1 MAKNL
6 ANQIIDNT
14 INSTANINLTL
25 DDSGQSVYYN
35 FDNTVNNLDIINDI
49 KKTYVSFHD
58 KKNISNYYSTANEL
72 VEKYKNTARN
82 TFEYNIYSLQR
93 LIINQNK
100 PLSEKEK
107 DKIKI
112 TFNLGFAKPTYSLK
126 STSLYKNTNGYI
138 MYMNNIDEMSSVESI
153 INKLNYYKN
162 FKKTEFTFS
171 ELPTWTDFYNS
182 GLKKD
187 FKDLTV
193 EDVEKIISKLKL
205 KKADNLDS
213 VKTIKDISE
222 LNNII
227 SNLENQIENKL
238 GYTLS
243 FIPKENGSYD
253 IAESTVRYNVNTG
266 EPMIASVKP
275 MFKDIFIS
283 NGQNPIN
290 IGNTNVLGKT
300 TGGTD
305 TVSGYDA
312 NTTFSEL
319 ANIIKNRYLFNEEK
333 KNKALELTSA
343 NIKRG
348 YLENIETSKSR
359 INIAFSNQNWNS
371 YDAYRANI
379 SSAFQIQD
387 FSLNATPNAFKHEN
401 TKIALNYKEFK
412 SILFRDDL
420 DSDDYNWFKKY
431 ASSLFQNG
439 NFEENMMNSAFIFDI
454 DRDGNL
460 QTFSIMNKDSKHYYN
475 YGVQKFQIGKGPE
488 PTGFYQTFVLDEKDE
503 YELEDLFK
511 KRQINEVTVRTSAA
525 VSKVN
530 NQSYMSPYG
539 YYSMKEIENFG
550 GKFKDK
556 PYNLNTSL
564 DYYNALSSEL
574 KLTKIRDSMEI
585 QYNPLYGV
593 TTLLRENINDL
604 NLEVENGKFIG
615 GDFATFLNGI
625 KNMWNLD
632 TNDLTKTKNQL
643 SLLKN
648 RVTHLSDLIVKDTL
662 KNFIDKEEL
671 AMFSGVNFNP
681 ETTDPRKYLKDI
693 ISNKNLSKTQVD
705 LIKEQL
711 STTNQNLTLFYIA
724 NGDNFILGNRVG
736 KQSSNAAGKIN
747 MFSTLGNPLSFLD
760 VDSQRK
766 EQSID
771 VFGGFS
777 KIGEKPINKVFG
789 ETISS
794 APLLNYHKNEII
806 YSSNE
811 HAYKRAGKLIAN
823 DISNINGTAIADK
836 INNRGLDNFSSQTS
850 SIVKIAHANTLLS
863 YQDSDML
870 FDTAKVK
877 FNMSP
882 DKRRTITYN
891 ADKINYNK
899 IKKLNGDFYSNK
911 EEFISDFR
919 LLNNKQNMF
928 DESTI
933 EGNIIKQLFGEDY
946 EKIKGFQD
954 NSFMKNLNKIKENF
968 KERGKTIGKDD
979 YEQTALFM
987 SDLKKEYTS
996 YIQDNFINLTR
1007 GKGNI
1012 GDSNIIGKQGL
1023 ITKGNFVFIDN
1034 LEMDKFGNL
1043 TMDVKQIITGGAGTK
1058 MHIDSVKGTQNAFN
1072 SSLGI
1077 FSGKYL
1083 DNEIKVIIDGVA
1095 NPKGGKEKRGF
1106 FGFYYSAIMN
1116 TMVNNAINTPLVDEP
1131 QNLTPAK
1138 LRDFRFKRLQDE
1150 VLNKKSIFIGTK
1162 NNEDIFISPTEFFG
1176 ISYEFNRNTI
1186 SVRNKFVEE
1195 AEDLFFKQLENRG
1208 QERDFF
1214 NIGFEKFVVDRF
1226 YQNTKELGI
1235 ETDVR
1240 NLKMFNE
1247 NMLDTLYNSHT
1258 EYIKKNISKENYGSS
1273 VVILPNINAKIKGS
1287 VINGDNVEMRTLS
1300 DIADNEYTFLLMHNL
1315 NGMSDSIVQKSEES
1329 LKIGNIFLSI
1339 VSQQNLR
1346 ILENSLINK
1355 TIKENSLFSQ
1365 YEYIMSDIKEKRV
1378 LNEGGISLDIL
1389 RDYRTF
1395 TLDINEINKNYLL
1408 VDEGTNISE
1417 FEKGEYLFSNVLK
1430 FNNFGNEKPLIV
1442 YSSEYDIDYLGRV
1455 KDIGS
1460 SLSDES
1466 EKTFGKISNNLLD
1479 YQFNKLPREATEYF
1493 NKHFSEINLGLTDE
1507 ELTLINRNLITNIEN
1522 GNSNIFSPTYK
1533 RLNYL
1538 LSEKLDEEAKNV
1550 FFKINKAK
1558 ETEKIN
1564 LKQQYSFLMSLKN
1577 KIDNIDLNDF
1587 SNSLEGKNSGFLLHT
1602 RATILNTLRTNE
1614 KPSDLK
1620 SYKYDINQINQNEI
1634 KEIYGRNSNIVLKHL
1649 TDNNF
1654 DLKNEVHKI
1663 ASDYQEKQI
1672 IAFDLRNIS
1681 LTEEGSIVF
1690 NDGLINA
1697 SRYARTKKEIEH
1709 INNRKKIFS
1718 EVFDENNKLKIKIDR
1733 NNLKASFK
1741 ELFKGNEREAIKS
1754 FLEVKTYN
1762 EANRTSAVKNNLDF
1776 GFEKFFYENFV
1787 VDSLSHSQS
1796 INLSNDKIVINK
1808 QIQEMFDWKL
1818 YGDYDFFPNAFQFY
1832 SSYEREFELSTK
1844 HRGEAGVTSFLEK
1857 LTEVKKRVD
1866 KYIYEQLPDDI
1877 INYLYNSN
1885 NDTNSDVN
1893 NFLNEFMSEKSFRK
1907 VLNQLD
1913 GRIKSEITKLPEL
1926 VDKRNQKFIDSITT
1940 SLKDGTDARF
1950 KNSLN
1955 ISPSEGSSISE
1966 AFVKYFYNMDEG
1978 ETNLFFDKNN
1988 VFREQDIIISEFKKI
2003 RNMNK
2008 RIYGNIIDQ
2017 DQFEKIVTDAIEM
2030 KKNGSSNEEIFNFIN
2045 QSKKQVSKEL
2055 DDVIGISLIDEKY
2068 FKQLVK
2074 GTQFEGEKT
2083 AYGILA
2089 RNPTIYQTSI
2099 LYSRISSI
2107 GDKDIEDVPYLQT
2120 LFGNGELERTSD
2132 RITSFNI
2139 GRMTMQAMNGDY
2151 DGDKIYAAI
2160 LSKFDIFGSKKILK
2174 LNEIEKEI
2182 RRDNILLNAI
2192 RKNIDIFEEIK
2203 KYEKKNKNGNKLLQE
2218 VFDDIIYGSKFL
2230 TSSVDEQR
2238 IHLKNTLF
2246 PIIKVYDNA
2255 LSMWEDKLI
2264 DELDDARKIVH
2275 MNTYYKFYSDSL
2287 GKEVNVKN
2295 SFWYKLYKH
2304 SDTIAKNKLGNMST
2318 EETLKTLYS
2327 IKSSDVFSKL
2337 SKVEQELVDNLIVNP
2352 EKFNEVFKEILEKDN
2367 KNLKIM
2373 FSDFGTPTYLRAY
2386 LDNIKTGRANVELTE
2401 QSKLVRELVFGDG
2414 LENQI
2419 DFITKKS
2426 NINNSPQDWWL
2437 KDFRSFYDKNGKLK
2451 QDEVDKLR
2459 TLIKVLTGDDLF
2471 GELQEKAIS
2480 SKHGQDSA
2488 EALIEYHKDLIKSIG
2503 KTTVNIKELNSLKK
2517 TAASIY
2523 VARTEDDLKKINFIN
2538 DYFRVFTTKNGK
2550 YSSDEFL
2557 IGNAKSSVKSLLKL
2571 MGIFSN
2577 EIFNDIDNVSTI
2589 DEFSLDRVSKWF
2601 NVKINN
2607 GVIEQ
2612 RSYKK
2617 MQRYISHLNGIV
2629 IADIFKKFSSDRDG
2643 SKPFSEIFNKFKREK
2658 NVLEFLSETTSVLS
2672 EKAISAFNF
2681 VFGKKHIIKDIEVPE
2696 REIEETINDIQ
2707 NSDEVEDTEDTI
2719 ENIVNQE
2726 IKTDEKKIKESL
2738 KVISNKDT
2746 NNVLD
2751 NNQKNIKDIINK
2763 NINSKDFHNID
2774 DISNNHIEHQKNHN
2788 FHTSSS
2794 IPEIENDSKHLKKA
2808 INKKEQ
2814 LSKKEN
2820 NISDII
2826 DSELK
2831 NNVINVSEKEVNEQI
2846 EINTK
2851 KTKKRKNKAKNQLKL
2866 FNEYS
2871 EENEVKKA
2879 INKEIENNQNTSL
2892 VTEVT
2897 DNFENKTINETSNN
2911 NINIE
2916 SFTEKEINT
2925 IENKVKNKIHNT
2937 LTEIKKNS
2945 IDNSETQNGSVS
2957 KPEIEI
2963 NSKQLQKI
2971 INEKD
2976 QVIKNKNNISNI
2988 VENELKDDI
2997 TNYLENENNNSF
3009 EDNVKI
3015 HKKLKNEDNKV
3026 LKQLELFDDFS
3037 EGNINSV
3044 KKNEIEE
3051 VSNNNIAIKN
3061 VVEQELQ
3068 KTKYDIDNSNIENN
3082 LISKSE
3088 SEINSRQLHKIT
3100 NEKNNNINNDVI
3112 NNKLNNSV
3120 INYSEKEIN
3129 NQTDFNLDTFNS
3141 PINKKDKINKQLELL
3156 DDYSKENEVKKV
3168 IDKEVEQKQNIAT
3181 TINEIKKDEIEE
3193 VLNNNIEDVSTT
3205 KQNFSVQ
3212 EAVQE
3217 INEKQIEKNIE
3228 KTSIDVTQGIDLNE
3242 EIEEVEES
3250 IVDNVKLSN
3259 INKSTQEIK
3268 EKIVETVNKT
3278 SDEVIETK
3286 KIDAVGEVA
3295 DKMKNTATK
3304 FQKKMKSFSEKHK
3317 TGVVAGGALITLGLF
3332 FNLINRNRTVVH
3344 LEMNDQINQQEQGLN
3359 SRNNIQRRMG
3369 QYQINT
3375 NIRDTF

>member
-14 INSTANINLTL
+14 INSTANINLTVG
-25 DDSGQSVYYN
+25 DKGQAVYYS

-58 KKNISNYYSTANEL
+58 KKNISNYYNTANEL
-72 VEKYKNTARN
+72 VEKYKNLARN
-82 TFEYNIYSLQR
+82 TSEYSIYSLQR
-93 LIINQNK
+93 LIANQNK
-100 PLSEKEK
+100 SLSEKEK

-112 TFNLGFAKPTYSLK
+112 TFNLGFAKPTHSLK

-138 MYMNNIDEMSSVESI
+138 MYMNNIDEVSSVESA

-162 FKKTEFTFS
+162 FKKFEFTGA

-182 GLKKD
+182 DLKKD

-193 EDVEKIISKLKL
+193 EDTEKIISKLKL
-205 KKADNLDS
+205 KKANNLDS
-213 VKTIKDISE
+213 IKTIKNISE
-222 LNNII
+222 LNNVI
-227 SNLENQIENKL
+227 SNLENQIENQL

-253 IAESTVRYNVNTG
+253 IAESTVKYNVNTG

-275 MFKDIFIS
+275 MFRNVFIS

-290 IGNTNVLGKT
+290 IGNTNILGKT

-343 NIKRG
+343 NIKKG
-348 YLENIETSKSR
+348 YLENIENSKSR
-359 INIAFSNQNWNS
+359 INIAFSNQNWNL
-371 YDAYRANI
+371 YDTYRANI

-401 TKIALNYKEFK
+401 TKIALNYKELK

-420 DSDDYNWFKKY
+420 NSEDYNWFKKN
-431 ASSLFQNG
+431 ASSIFSG
-439 NFEENMMNSAFIFDI
+439 DFEKNMMNSAFIFDI

-460 QTFSIMNKDSKHYYN
+460 QTFSIMNKNSKDGYN
-475 YGVQKFQIGKGPE
+475 LGVQKYKIGNETSPA
-488 PTGFYQTFVLDEKDE
+488 GFYQLFNKNEKDTFE
-503 YELEDLFK
+503 IKNLFE
-511 KRQINEVTVRTSAA
+511 KRQINEITIKTSAA

-530 NQSYMSPYG
+530 NQSYMSPFG
-539 YYSMKEIENFG
+539 YYSMKEIENIG

-556 PYNLNTSL
+556 PYNLNTSI

-604 NLEVENGKFIG
+604 NLKVENGKFIG

-632 TNDLTKTKNQL
+632 PNDLTKTKEQL
-643 SLLKN
+643 SILKN

-671 AMFSGVNFNP
+671 AMYSGVNFNP
-681 ETTDPRKYLKDI
+681 ETIDPRRYLKDI

-777 KIGEKPINKVFG
+777 KIGEKPINKIFG

-794 APLLNYHKNEII
+794 VPLLNYHKNEII

-823 DISNINGTAIADK
+823 DISNINGTLVSDE
-836 INNRGLDNFSSQTS
+836 INNRGLNNFSSQTS
-850 SIVKIAHANTLLS
+850 SIVKIAHADTLLS

-882 DKRRTITYN
+882 DKARKITYN
-891 ADKINYNK
+891 ADKIDYSK
-899 IKKLNGDFYSNK
+899 IKKLDGDFYLNK

-919 LLNNKQNMF
+919 LLSNKQNMF
-928 DESTI
+928 NETTV

-954 NSFMKNLNKIKENF
+954 NSFMKKLNKIKENF
-968 KERGKTIGKDD
+968 QERGKTIGKND

-987 SDLKKEYTS
+987 SDLKREYTS

-1023 ITKGNFVFIDN
+1023 VSKGNFAFVDD

-1043 TMDVKQIITGGAGTK
+1043 TMNVKQIVTGGAGTK
-1058 MHIDSVKGTQNAFN
+1058 MHLDSVKGTQSGFN
-1072 SSLGI
+1072 SALGI

-1083 DNEIKVIIDGVA
+1083 DNDINVIIDGVA
-1095 NPKGGKEKRGF
+1095 NPKGGKAKRGF
-1106 FGFYYSAIMN
+1106 FGFYYNAIMN
-1116 TMVNNAINTPLVDEP
+1116 TMVNNAIDTPLVDEP

-1162 NNEDIFISPTEFFG
+1162 NGEDVFISPSEFFG
-1176 ISYEFNRNTI
+1176 INYEFNRNSI
-1186 SVRNKFVEE
+1186 SVKNKFVEE

-1214 NIGFEKFVVDRF
+1214 NVGFEKFVVDRF

-1235 ETDVR
+1235 ETDER
-1240 NLKMFNE
+1240 SLKIFNE
-1247 NMLDTLYNSHT
+1247 NMLDTLYNTHT

-1287 VINGDNVEMRTLS
+1287 VINGNNAEMRTLS
-1300 DIADNEYTFLLMHNL
+1300 DIAENEYTFLLMHNL
-1315 NGMSDSIVQKSEES
+1315 NGMSDSIAQKSEES
-1329 LKIGNIFLSI
+1329 LKIGNTFLGI

-1346 ILENSLINK
+1346 LFETALINK
-1355 TIKENSLFSQ
+1355 SIKENNLFSQ
-1365 YEYIMSDIKEKRV
+1365 YKDITSDLSDKRV

-1395 TLDINEINKNYLL
+1395 TLDMNEINKNYLL
-1408 VDEGTNISE
+1408 VDDGTNISE

-1479 YQFNKLPREATEYF
+1479 YQLKKLQPEAIDYF
-1493 NKHFSEINLGLTDE
+1493 NKHFSEINFKLTDE
-1507 ELTLINRNLITNIEN
+1507 ELTSINRKLIKNIED

-1538 LSEKLDEEAKNV
+1538 LSDKIDEEAQNIL
-1550 FFKINKAK
+1550 FKIKSAK
-1558 ETEKIN
+1558 NNEKTN
-1564 LKQQYSFLMSLKN
+1564 LEQQYSFLKSLKN
-1577 KIDNIDLNDF
+1577 KIDNIDLNDYA
-1587 SNSLEGKNSGFLLHT
+1587 NTLEGKNSGFLLQT
-1602 RATILNTLRTNE
+1602 RATILDTLRYNQ
-1614 KPSDLK
+1614 KPSNLK
-1620 SYKYDINQINQNEI
+1620 ISKYDINQINQNEI
-1634 KEIYGRNSNIVLKHL
+1634 NEIYGRNSNIILKHL

-1654 DLKNEVHKI
+1654 NLKDEVYKT
-1663 ASDYQEKQI
+1663 ASEYQDKQI
-1672 IAFDLRNIS
+1672 IAFDLRNVS

-1697 SRYARTKKEIEH
+1697 SRYARTKKEIEN
-1709 INNRKKIFS
+1709 IKNRKKIFS
-1718 EVFDENNKLKIKIDR
+1718 ELFDENNKLKIKIDK
-1733 NNLKASFK
+1733 NNLKNSFK
-1741 ELFKGNEREAIKS
+1741 EFFKGNEREAIKS
-1754 FLEVKTYN
+1754 FLEVKSYN
-1762 EANRTSAVKNNLDF
+1762 EANRTNAIKNNFDF
-1776 GFEKFFYENFV
+1776 GFEKFFNENFI
-1787 VDSLSHSQS
+1787 VDSLSPSQS

-1818 YGDYDFFPNAFQFY
+1818 SGDYDFFPNAFQFY
-1832 SSYEREFELSTK
+1832 SSYEREFELSSK
-1844 HRGEAGVTSFLEK
+1844 HRGDVGVTSFLEK

-1877 INYLYNSN
+1877 INYVSNSN
-1885 NDTNSDVN
+1885 DFPNYSIDS
-1893 NFLNEFMSEKSFRK
+1893 FLNEFMNENSFRK
-1907 VLNQLD
+1907 ILNQLD
-1913 GRIKSEITKLPEL
+1913 GRMKSEITKLPEL
-1926 VDKRNQKFIDSITT
+1926 VDKRNQKFLTTITT
-1940 SLKDGTDARF
+1940 SLEDGLDARF

-1966 AFVKYFYNMDEG
+1966 AFVRYFYNMDEG

-1988 VFREQDIIISEFKKI
+1988 IFKNKDVIISEFKKI

-2017 DQFEKIVTDAIEM
+2017 DKFEKIVNDAIEM

-2045 QSKKQVSKEL
+2045 QSKKQVIKEL
-2055 DDVIGISLIDEKY
+2055 DDVVGISLIDEKY

-2074 GTQFEGEKT
+2074 GTQYEGKKT
-2083 AYGILA
+2083 AYGVLA

-2107 GDKDIEDVPYLQT
+2107 GDKDIENVPYLQT
-2120 LFGNGELERTSD
+2120 LFGNGGLERTSD
-2132 RITSFNI
+2132 RITSYNI

-2160 LSKFDIFGSKKILK
+2160 LSRFDLFGNNKSLQ
-2174 LNEIEKEI
+2174 LNEIAKEI
-2182 RRDNILLNAI
+2182 KRDNILLNAI

-2203 KYEKKNKNGNKLLQE
+2203 KYEMGNKNGNKMLQE
-2218 VFDDIIYGSKFL
+2218 IFDNIIYGSKFK
-2230 TSSVDEQR
+2230 TGSVDEQR
-2238 IHLKNTLF
+2238 IFLKNTLF
-2246 PIIKVYDNA
+2246 PLIKTYDNA

-2264 DELDDARKIVH
+2264 DELGDAKKIVH

-2295 SFWYKLYKH
+2295 GFWYNLYKH
-2304 SDTIAKNKLGNMST
+2304 SDSIAKNKLGNMST

-2327 IKSSDVFSKL
+2327 IKGSDVFSKL
-2337 SKVEQELVDNLIVNP
+2337 SKVEQELVDNLIANP

-2367 KNLKIM
+2367 KNLRIM

-2386 LDNIKTGRANVELTE
+2386 TDNIKTGITNVELTE
-2401 QSKLVRELVFGDG
+2401 QSKFVRRLVLDDS

-2426 NINNSPQDWWL
+2426 NIKDSSKDWWL
-2437 KDFRSFYDKNGKLK
+2437 KDFRSFYDKEGKLK
-2451 QDEVDKLR
+2451 QDEVDNFR
-2459 TLIKVLTGDDLF
+2459 TLIKVLTGDDLY

-2488 EALIEYHKDLIKSIG
+2488 EALIEYHKSLMDSVG
-2503 KTTVNIKELNSLKK
+2503 MTTINIKELNGLKS
-2517 TAASIY
+2517 TFANIY
-2523 VARTEDDLKKINFIN
+2523 SARTEEDLKKINFIN
-2538 DYFRVFTTKNGK
+2538 DYFRVFTFKGQL
-2550 YSSDEFL
+2550 YGSDDIL
-2557 IGNAKSSVKSLLKL
+2557 INNAKNSVKNLLKL
-2571 MGIFSN
+2571 MGTFSN
-2577 EIFNDIDNVSTI
+2577 EILDDVDNVSSI
-2589 DEFSLDRVSKWF
+2589 DDFNLDRVSKWF
-2601 NVKINN
+2601 GVKIEN
-2607 GVIEQ
+2607 GIIEQ
-2612 RSYKK
+2612 KSYKK
-2617 MQRYISHLNGIV
+2617 MQRYFSHLNGVV
-2629 IADIFKKFSSDRDG
+2629 ITDIFDKFSKDKDG
-2643 SKPFSEIFNKFKREK
+2643 SKSFSKIFNKFKREK
-2658 NVLEFLSETTSVLS
+2658 NLLEFLSETTSVLS

-2681 VFGKKHIIKDIEVPE
+2681 VFGKNHKIKDIEVPE
-2696 REIEETINDIQ
+2696 QEEVIEEINNNEKTIEEIIKQEVQTNENKIQ
-2707 NSDEVEDTEDTI
+2707 N
-2719 ENIVNQE
+2719 N
-2726 IKTDEKKIKESL
+2726 
-2738 KVISNKDT
+2738 
-2746 NNVLD
+2746 
-2751 NNQKNIKDIINK
+2751 
-2763 NINSKDFHNID
+2763 
-2774 DISNNHIEHQKNHN
+2774 
-2788 FHTSSS
+2788 
-2794 IPEIENDSKHLKKA
+2794 
-2808 INKKEQ
+2808 
-2814 LSKKEN
+2814 
-2820 NISDII
+2820 II
-2826 DSELK
+2826 DSSNQEK
-2831 NNVINVSEKEVNEQI
+2831 DSNFISDMQNEKISKTESEV
-2846 EINTK
+2846 
-2851 KTKKRKNKAKNQLKL
+2851 
-2866 FNEYS
+2866 
-2871 EENEVKKA
+2871 
-2879 INKEIENNQNTSL
+2879 
-2892 VTEVT
+2892 
-2897 DNFENKTINETSNN
+2897 
-2911 NINIE
+2911 
-2916 SFTEKEINT
+2916 
-2925 IENKVKNKIHNT
+2925 
-2937 LTEIKKNS
+2937 
-2945 IDNSETQNGSVS
+2945 
-2957 KPEIEI
+2957 
-2963 NSKQLQKI
+2963 NSKQLQEI
-2971 INEKD
+2971 INEKE
-2976 QVIKNKNNISNI
+2976 QVIKNKNNISDI
-2988 VENELKDDI
+2988 VENELKD
-2997 TNYLENENNNSF
+2997 NS
-3009 EDNVKI
+3009 
-3015 HKKLKNEDNKV
+3015 
-3026 LKQLELFDDFS
+3026 
-3037 EGNINSV
+3037 
-3044 KKNEIEE
+3044 
-3051 VSNNNIAIKN
+3051 
-3061 VVEQELQ
+3061 
-3068 KTKYDIDNSNIENN
+3068 
-3082 LISKSE
+3082 
-3088 SEINSRQLHKIT
+3088 
-3100 NEKNNNINNDVI
+3100 
-3112 NNKLNNSV
+3112 

-3129 NQTDFNLDTFNS
+3129 NQSEININS
-3141 PINKKDKINKQLELL
+3141 SEELIKEENKSIKQLKLFE
-3156 DDYSKENEVKKV
+3156 DYSEQNEIKNIIDNEVK
-3168 IDKEVEQKQNIAT
+3168 QKQNIAS
-3181 TINEIKKDEIEE
+3181 TINEIKKDEVEE
-3193 VLNNNIEDVSTT
+3193 VLNDNIEDISTT

-3217 INEKQIEKNIE
+3217 INEKQIESDIE
-3228 KTSIDVTQGIDLNE
+3228 KTSINVTKGMNLNE
-3242 EIEEVEES
+3242 EIEEVQE
-3250 IVDNVKLSN
+3250 NVNN
-3259 INKSTQEIK
+3259 INLSDINKNTQRIK
-3268 EKIVETVNKT
+3268 EEIVNTVEKN
-3278 SDEVIETK
+3278 SDEIVETK
-3286 KIDAVGEVA
+3286 KIDAIGDVT

-3304 FQKKMKSFSEKHK
+3304 LQKKVKAFSEKHK

-3332 FNLINRNRTVVH
+3332 FNLINRNRTVIH

>member
-6 ANQIIDNT
+6 ANQIINNT
-14 INSTANINLTL
+14 INSTANINLTVG
-25 DDSGQSVYYN
+25 DNGQSVYYS

-58 KKNISNYYSTANEL
+58 KKNISNYYNTANEL
-72 VEKYKNTARN
+72 VEKYKNLARN
-82 TFEYNIYSLQR
+82 TSEYNIYSLQR
-93 LIINQNK
+93 LIANQNK
-100 PLSEKEK
+100 SLSEKEK

-112 TFNLGFAKPTYSLK
+112 TFNLGFAKPTHSLK

-138 MYMNNIDEMSSVESI
+138 MYMNNIDEVSSVESA

-162 FKKTEFTFS
+162 FKKFEFTGA

-182 GLKKD
+182 DLKKD

-193 EDVEKIISKLKL
+193 EDTEKIISKLKL
-205 KKADNLDS
+205 KKANNLDNI
-213 VKTIKDISE
+213 KTIKNVSE

-227 SNLENQIENKL
+227 NNLENQIENQL

-253 IAESTVRYNVNTG
+253 IAESTVKYNVNTG

-275 MFKDIFIS
+275 MFRNVFIS

-290 IGNTNVLGKT
+290 IGNTNILGKT

-343 NIKRG
+343 NIKKG
-348 YLENIETSKSR
+348 YLENIENSKSR
-359 INIAFSNQNWNS
+359 INIAFSNQNWNL
-371 YDAYRANI
+371 YDTYRANI

-387 FSLNATPNAFKHEN
+387 FSLNSTPNAFKHEN
-401 TKIALNYKEFK
+401 TKIALNYKELK

-420 DSDDYNWFKKY
+420 NSEDYNWFKKN
-431 ASSLFQNG
+431 ASSIFSG
-439 NFEENMMNSAFIFDI
+439 DFEKNMMNSAFIFDI
-454 DRDGNL
+454 DRNGNL
-460 QTFSIMNKDSKHYYN
+460 QTFSIMNKNSKDGYN
-475 YGVQKFQIGKGPE
+475 LGVQKYKIGNETSPA
-488 PTGFYQTFVLDEKDE
+488 GFYQLFNKNEKDTFE
-503 YELEDLFK
+503 IKNLFE
-511 KRQINEVTVRTSAA
+511 KRQINEITIKTSAA

-530 NQSYMSPYG
+530 NQSYMSPFG
-539 YYSMKEIENFG
+539 YYSMKEIENIG

-556 PYNLNTSL
+556 PYNLNTSI

-593 TTLLRENINDL
+593 TTLMRENINNL
-604 NLEVENGKFIG
+604 NLKVEDGKFIG
-615 GDFATFLNGI
+615 GDFANFLNGI

-632 TNDLTKTKNQL
+632 PNDLTKTKEQL

-671 AMFSGVNFNP
+671 AMYSGVNFNP
-681 ETTDPRKYLKDI
+681 ETIDPRKYLKDI

-777 KIGEKPINKVFG
+777 KIGEKPINKIFG

-794 APLLNYHKNEII
+794 VPLLNYHKNEII

-823 DISNINGTAIADK
+823 DISNINGTLVSDE
-836 INNRGLDNFSSQTS
+836 INNRGLNNFSSQTS
-850 SIVKIAHANTLLS
+850 SIVKIAHADTLLS

-882 DKRRTITYN
+882 DKARQITYN
-891 ADKINYNK
+891 ADKIDYSK
-899 IKKLNGDFYSNK
+899 IKKLNGDFYLNK

-919 LLNNKQNMF
+919 LLNNKENMF
-928 DESTI
+928 NESTI
-933 EGNIIKQLFGEDY
+933 EGNIVKQLFGEDY

-954 NSFMKNLNKIKENF
+954 NSFMKKLNKIKENF
-968 KERGKTIGKDD
+968 QERGKTIGKND

-1023 ITKGNFVFIDN
+1023 VSKGNFAFVDD

-1043 TMDVKQIITGGAGTK
+1043 TMSVKQIVTGGAGTK
-1058 MHIDSVKGTQNAFN
+1058 MHLDSVKGTQSGFN
-1072 SSLGI
+1072 SALGI

-1083 DNEIKVIIDGVA
+1083 DNDINVIIDGIA
-1095 NPKGGKEKRGF
+1095 NPKGGKAKRGF
-1106 FGFYYSAIMN
+1106 FGFYYNAIMN

-1162 NNEDIFISPTEFFG
+1162 AGKEVFISPTEFFG
-1176 ISYEFNRNTI
+1176 INYEFNRNSI

-1214 NIGFEKFVVDRF
+1214 NVGFEKFVVDRF
-1226 YQNTKELGI
+1226 YKNTKELGI
-1235 ETDVR
+1235 ETDER
-1240 NLKMFNE
+1240 SLKIFNE

-1287 VINGDNVEMRTLS
+1287 VINGNNAEIRTLS
-1300 DIADNEYTFLLMHNL
+1300 DIAENEYTFLLMHNL
-1315 NGMSDSIVQKSEES
+1315 NGMSDSITQKSEES
-1329 LKIGNIFLSI
+1329 LKIGNTFLGI

-1346 ILENSLINK
+1346 LFENALINK
-1355 TIKENSLFSQ
+1355 SIKENNLFSQ
-1365 YEYIMSDIKEKRV
+1365 YKDIVSDVKSNRV
-1378 LNEGGISLDIL
+1378 LSEGGISLDIL

-1395 TLDINEINKNYLL
+1395 TLDMNEINKNYLL

-1442 YSSEYDIDYLGRV
+1442 YSSEYDIDYLGRI

-1479 YQFNKLPREATEYF
+1479 YQLNKLQPEAIDYF
-1493 NKHFSEINLGLTDE
+1493 NKNFSGINLKLTDE
-1507 ELTLINRNLITNIEN
+1507 ELTSINRNLIKNIED
-1522 GNSNIFSPTYK
+1522 GKANIFSPTYK

-1538 LSEKLDEEAKNV
+1538 LSDKIDEETQNIL
-1550 FFKINKAK
+1550 FKIKSTK
-1558 ETEKIN
+1558 DFEKKD
-1564 LKQQYSFLMSLKN
+1564 LEQQYSFLRSLKN
-1577 KIDNIDLNDF
+1577 KIDNIDLNDYA
-1587 SNSLEGKNSGFLLHT
+1587 NTLEGKNSGFLLQT
-1602 RATILNTLRTNE
+1602 RASILDTLRTNQ
-1614 KPSDLK
+1614 KPSNLK
-1620 SYKYDINQINQNEI
+1620 ISKYDINQINQSEI
-1634 KEIYGRNSNIVLKHL
+1634 NEIYGRNSNIILKHL

-1654 DLKNEVHKI
+1654 NLKDEVYKT
-1663 ASDYQEKQI
+1663 ASEYQDKQI

-1697 SRYARTKKEIEH
+1697 SRYARTKKDIEY
-1709 INNRKKIFS
+1709 IKNRKEIFS
-1718 EVFDENNKLKIKIDR
+1718 ELFDENNKLKIKIDK
-1733 NNLKASFK
+1733 NNLRNSFK
-1741 ELFKGNEREAIKS
+1741 EIFKGNEREAIKS
-1754 FLEVKTYN
+1754 FLEVKSYN
-1762 EANRTSAVKNNLDF
+1762 EANRTNVVKNNYDF
-1776 GFEKFFYENFV
+1776 GFEKFFNDNFII
-1787 VDSLSHSQS
+1787 DSLSPSQS
-1796 INLSNDKIVINK
+1796 IGFSSDKIVINK

-1818 YGDYDFFPNAFQFY
+1818 TGDYEFFPNAFQFY

-1844 HRGEAGVTSFLEK
+1844 HRGDNGVASFLEK

-1877 INYLYNSN
+1877 INYVYNSN
-1885 NDTNSDVN
+1885 KNINPNID
-1893 NFLNEFMSEKSFRK
+1893 NFLNEFMNENSFRK

-1926 VDKRNQKFIDSITT
+1926 IDKRNQKFLTTITT
-1940 SLKDGTDARF
+1940 SLEDGLDARF

-1955 ISPSEGSSISE
+1955 ISPSEGSAISD
-1966 AFVKYFYNMDEG
+1966 AFIRYFYNMDEG

-1988 VFREQDIIISEFKKI
+1988 VFRDKETIISEFKKI
-2003 RNMNK
+2003 DNMNK
-2008 RIYGNIIDQ
+2008 RIYGNTIDQ
-2017 DQFEKIVTDAIEM
+2017 DRFREIVKNAIKM
-2030 KKNGSSNEEIFNFIN
+2030 KENGSSNEDIFNFVN

-2068 FKQLVK
+2068 FKKLVK
-2074 GTQFEGEKT
+2074 GTQYQGEKT
-2083 AYGILA
+2083 AYGVLA

-2107 GDKDIEDVPYLQT
+2107 GDKDIQEVPYLQT
-2120 LFGNGELERTSD
+2120 LFGNGGLERISD
-2132 RITSFNI
+2132 RITSYNI

-2160 LSKFDIFGSKKILK
+2160 LSSLDLFGNNKNLQ
-2174 LNEIEKEI
+2174 LNENAKEI
-2182 RRDNILLNAI
+2182 KRDNNLLNAI
-2192 RKNIDIFEEIK
+2192 RKDIDIFEEIK
-2203 KYEKKNKNGNKLLQE
+2203 KYEMKNKNGNKLLQE
-2218 VFDDIIYGSKFL
+2218 TFDDIIYGSKFK
-2230 TSSVDEQR
+2230 TSSVETQR
-2238 IHLKNTLF
+2238 KYLKNTLF
-2246 PIIKVYDNA
+2246 PIIKTYDNA

-2264 DELDDARKIVH
+2264 DELDDAKKTVH

-2295 SFWYKLYKH
+2295 SFWYNLYKN
-2304 SDTIAKNKLGNMST
+2304 SDSISKNKLGNMNV
-2318 EETLKTLYS
+2318 EESLKTLYS
-2327 IKSSDVFSKL
+2327 IKSSNLFSKL
-2337 SKVEQELVDNLIVNP
+2337 SEVEQELVDNLISNP
-2352 EKFNEVFKEILEKDN
+2352 EKLNEVFKEILEKDN

-2401 QSKLVRELVFGDG
+2401 QSKFIRKLVLDDS

-2426 NINNSPQDWWL
+2426 DIKNSAKDWWL
-2437 KDFRSFYDKNGKLK
+2437 KDFRSFYDKDGKLK
-2451 QDEVDKLR
+2451 KDEVDSFR
-2459 TLIKVLTGDDLF
+2459 TLIKVLTGDDLY

-2488 EALIEYHKDLIKSIG
+2488 EALIEYHKSLLKSVG
-2503 KTTVNIKELNSLKK
+2503 ATTVNIKELNGLKN
-2517 TAASIY
+2517 TFANIY
-2523 VARTEDDLKKINFIN
+2523 SARTEEDLKKINFIN
-2538 DYFRVFTTKNGK
+2538 DYFRIFTSKGEL
-2550 YSSDEFL
+2550 YGSDDIL
-2557 IGNAKSSVKSLLKL
+2557 INNAKNSVKNLLKL
-2571 MGIFSN
+2571 MGTFSD
-2577 EIFNDIDNVSTI
+2577 EILNDVDNISSI
-2589 DEFSLDRVSKWF
+2589 DEFDLNRVSKWF
-2601 NVKINN
+2601 GVKIEN

-2612 RSYKK
+2612 KSYKK
-2617 MQRYISHLNGIV
+2617 MQRYFSHLNGVV
-2629 IADIFKKFSSDRDG
+2629 IKDIFDKFSNDREG
-2643 SKPFSEIFNKFKREK
+2643 SKSFSEIFNKFKREK
-2658 NVLEFLSETTSVLS
+2658 NLLGFLSETTSVLS
-2672 EKAISAFNF
+2672 EKAISAFSF
-2681 VFGKKHIIKDIEVPE
+2681 VFGKKHKVKDIEVPE
-2696 REIEETINDIQ
+2696 QEEKIEEVINNNENTIEEVIKQEVQTNKNKIKDNIIDSSNQEKDSNFILDIQ
-2707 NSDEVEDTEDTI
+2707 NET
-2719 ENIVNQE
+2719 
-2726 IKTDEKKIKESL
+2726 
-2738 KVISNKDT
+2738 
-2746 NNVLD
+2746 
-2751 NNQKNIKDIINK
+2751 
-2763 NINSKDFHNID
+2763 NSK
-2774 DISNNHIEHQKNHN
+2774 
-2788 FHTSSS
+2788 
-2794 IPEIENDSKHLKKA
+2794 
-2808 INKKEQ
+2808 
-2814 LSKKEN
+2814 
-2820 NISDII
+2820 
-2826 DSELK
+2826 
-2831 NNVINVSEKEVNEQI
+2831 
-2846 EINTK
+2846 
-2851 KTKKRKNKAKNQLKL
+2851 
-2866 FNEYS
+2866 
-2871 EENEVKKA
+2871 
-2879 INKEIENNQNTSL
+2879 
-2892 VTEVT
+2892 TE
-2897 DNFENKTINETSNN
+2897 S
-2911 NINIE
+2911 
-2916 SFTEKEINT
+2916 
-2925 IENKVKNKIHNT
+2925 
-2937 LTEIKKNS
+2937 
-2945 IDNSETQNGSVS
+2945 
-2957 KPEIEI
+2957 EI
-2963 NSKQLQKI
+2963 NSKQLQEI
-2971 INEKD
+2971 INEKEEA
-2976 QVIKNKNNISNI
+2976 IKNKNKISDI
-2988 VENELKDDI
+2988 VENELR
-2997 TNYLENENNNSF
+2997 
-3009 EDNVKI
+3009 DNP
-3015 HKKLKNEDNKV
+3015 
-3026 LKQLELFDDFS
+3026 
-3037 EGNINSV
+3037 
-3044 KKNEIEE
+3044 
-3051 VSNNNIAIKN
+3051 
-3061 VVEQELQ
+3061 
-3068 KTKYDIDNSNIENN
+3068 
-3082 LISKSE
+3082 
-3088 SEINSRQLHKIT
+3088 
-3100 NEKNNNINNDVI
+3100 
-3112 NNKLNNSV
+3112 

-3129 NQTDFNLDTFNS
+3129 NQSEVN
-3141 PINKKDKINKQLELL
+3141 INASEKLIKEENESINQLKLFE
-3156 DDYSKENEVKKV
+3156 DYSEENEIKNVIDNEVK
-3168 IDKEVEQKQNIAT
+3168 QKQNIAS
-3181 TINEIKKDEIEE
+3181 TINEIKKDEVEE
-3193 VLNNNIEDVSTT
+3193 VLNEKIEDVSTT

-3217 INEKQIEKNIE
+3217 INEKQIENNIE
-3228 KTSIDVTQGIDLNE
+3228 KTSINVTKGINLNE
-3242 EIEEVEES
+3242 EIEEIQE
-3250 IVDNVKLSN
+3250 NVNNVNLSD
-3259 INKSTQEIK
+3259 INKNTQQIK
-3268 EKIVETVNKT
+3268 EEVIETVKKS
-3278 SDEVIETK
+3278 SDEIFETK
-3286 KIDAVGEVA
+3286 KIDAIGEII
-3295 DKMKNTATK
+3295 DKTKNTATK
-3304 FQKKMKSFSEKHK
+3304 IQKKVKSFSEKHK
-3317 TGVVAGGALITLGLF
+3317 TGVLAGGAMVTLGLF

>member
-14 INSTANINLTL
+14 INSTANINLTVG
-25 DDSGQSVYYN
+25 DNGQAVYYS

-58 KKNISNYYSTANEL
+58 KKNISNYYNTANEL
-72 VEKYKNTARN
+72 VEKYKNLARN
-82 TFEYNIYSLQR
+82 TSEYNIYSLQR
-93 LIINQNK
+93 LIANQNK
-100 PLSEKEK
+100 SLSENEK

-112 TFNLGFAKPTYSLK
+112 TFNLGFAKPTHSLK

-138 MYMNNIDEMSSVESI
+138 MYMNNIDEVSSVESA

-162 FKKTEFTFS
+162 FKKIEFTGA

-182 GLKKD
+182 DLKKD

-193 EDVEKIISKLKL
+193 EDTEKIISKLKL
-205 KKADNLDS
+205 KKANNLDS
-213 VKTIKDISE
+213 IKTIKNISE
-222 LNNII
+222 LNNVI
-227 SNLENQIENKL
+227 SNLENQIENQL

-253 IAESTVRYNVNTG
+253 IAESTIRYNINTG
-266 EPMIASVKP
+266 EPMVASVKP
-275 MFKDIFIS
+275 MFRNVFIS

-290 IGNTNVLGKT
+290 IGNTNILGKT

-343 NIKRG
+343 NIKKG
-348 YLENIETSKSR
+348 YLENIENSKSR
-359 INIAFSNQNWNS
+359 INIAFSNQNWNL
-371 YDAYRANI
+371 YDTYRANI
-379 SSAFQIQD
+379 SSAFQIKD

-401 TKIALNYKEFK
+401 TKIALNYKELK

-420 DSDDYNWFKKY
+420 NSEDYNWFKKN
-431 ASSLFQNG
+431 ASSIFSG
-439 NFEENMMNSAFIFDI
+439 DFEKNMMNSAFIFDI
-454 DRDGNL
+454 DRNGNL
-460 QTFSIMNKDSKHYYN
+460 QTFSIMNKNSKDGYN
-475 YGVQKFQIGKGPE
+475 LGVQKYKIGNETSPA
-488 PTGFYQTFVLDEKDE
+488 GFYQLFNKNEKDTFE
-503 YELEDLFK
+503 IKNLFE
-511 KRQINEVTVRTSAA
+511 KRQINEITIKTSAA

-530 NQSYMSPYG
+530 NQSYMSPFG
-539 YYSMKEIENFG
+539 YYSMKEIENIG
-550 GKFKDK
+550 AKFKDK
-556 PYNLNTSL
+556 PYNLNTSI

-604 NLEVENGKFIG
+604 NLKVENGKFIG

-632 TNDLTKTKNQL
+632 PNDLAKTKEQL

-671 AMFSGVNFNP
+671 AMYSGVNFNP
-681 ETTDPRKYLKDI
+681 ETIDPRKYLKDI

-777 KIGEKPINKVFG
+777 KIGEKPINKIFG

-794 APLLNYHKNEII
+794 VPLLNYHKNEII

-823 DISNINGTAIADK
+823 DISNINGTLVSDE
-836 INNRGLDNFSSQTS
+836 INNRGLNNFSSQTS
-850 SIVKIAHANTLLS
+850 SIVKIAHADTLLS

-882 DKRRTITYN
+882 DKARKITYN
-891 ADKINYNK
+891 ADKIDYSK
-899 IKKLNGDFYSNK
+899 IKKLDGDFYLNK

-919 LLNNKQNMF
+919 LLGNKQNMF
-928 DESTI
+928 NETTV

-954 NSFMKNLNKIKENF
+954 NSFMKKLNKIKENF
-968 KERGKTIGKDD
+968 QERGKTIGKND

-987 SDLKKEYTS
+987 SDLKREYTS

-1012 GDSNIIGKQGL
+1012 GDSNIVGKQGL
-1023 ITKGNFVFIDN
+1023 VSKGNFAFVDE

-1043 TMDVKQIITGGAGTK
+1043 TMNVKQIVTGGAGTK
-1058 MHIDSVKGTQNAFN
+1058 MHLDSVKGTQSGFN
-1072 SSLGI
+1072 SALGI

-1083 DNEIKVIIDGVA
+1083 DNDINVIIDGIA
-1095 NPKGGKEKRGF
+1095 NPKGGKAKRGF
-1106 FGFYYSAIMN
+1106 FGFYYNAIMN
-1116 TMVNNAINTPLVDEP
+1116 TMVNNAINTPLIDEP

-1138 LRDFRFKRLQDE
+1138 LRDFRFKRLQNE
-1150 VLNKKSIFIGTK
+1150 VLNKKSIFVGTK
-1162 NNEDIFISPTEFFG
+1162 DGKEVFISPTEFFG
-1176 ISYEFNRNTI
+1176 INYEFNRNSI

-1214 NIGFEKFVVDRF
+1214 NVGFEKFVVDRF

-1235 ETDVR
+1235 ETDER
-1240 NLKMFNE
+1240 SLKIFNE
-1247 NMLDTLYNSHT
+1247 NMLDTLYNTHT

-1287 VINGDNVEMRTLS
+1287 VINGNNAEIRTLS
-1300 DIADNEYTFLLMHNL
+1300 DIAENEYTFLLMHNL
-1315 NGMSDSIVQKSEES
+1315 NGMSDSIAQKSEES
-1329 LKIGNIFLSI
+1329 LKIGNTFLGI

-1346 ILENSLINK
+1346 LFENTLINK
-1355 TIKENSLFSQ
+1355 SIKENNLFSQ
-1365 YEYIMSDIKEKRV
+1365 YKDITSDISDKRV
-1378 LNEGGISLDIL
+1378 LNQGGISLDIL

-1395 TLDINEINKNYLL
+1395 TLDMNEINKNYLL
-1408 VDEGTNISE
+1408 VDDGTNISE

-1479 YQFNKLPREATEYF
+1479 YQLKKLQPEAIDYF
-1493 NKHFSEINLGLTDE
+1493 NKHFSGINLKLTDE
-1507 ELTLINRNLITNIEN
+1507 ELTSINRNLIKNIKD
-1522 GNSNIFSPTYK
+1522 GKSNIFSPTYK
-1533 RLNYL
+1533 KLNYL
-1538 LSEKLDEEAKNV
+1538 LSDKIDEETQNILFKIKSAKN
-1550 FFKINKAK
+1550 N
-1558 ETEKIN
+1558 EKTN
-1564 LKQQYSFLMSLKN
+1564 LEQQYSFLKSLKN
-1577 KIDNIDLNDF
+1577 KIDNIDLNDYA
-1587 SNSLEGKNSGFLLHT
+1587 NTLEGKNSGFLLQT
-1602 RATILNTLRTNE
+1602 RATILDTLRPNQ
-1614 KPSDLK
+1614 KPSNLK
-1620 SYKYDINQINQNEI
+1620 ISKYDINQINQSEI
-1634 KEIYGRNSNIVLKHL
+1634 NEIYGRNSNIILKHL

-1654 DLKNEVHKI
+1654 NLKDEVYKT
-1663 ASDYQEKQI
+1663 ASEYQDKQI

-1697 SRYARTKKEIEH
+1697 SRYARTKKDIEY
-1709 INNRKKIFS
+1709 IKNRKEIFS
-1718 EVFDENNKLKIKIDR
+1718 KLFDEDNKLKIKIDK
-1733 NNLKASFK
+1733 NNLRNSFK

-1754 FLEVKTYN
+1754 FLEIKSYN
-1762 EANRTSAVKNNLDF
+1762 EANRTNAVKNNYDF
-1776 GFEKFFYENFV
+1776 GFKKFFDDNFII
-1787 VDSLSHSQS
+1787 DTLGPSQS
-1796 INLSNDKIVINK
+1796 IGFSSDKIVINK

-1818 YGDYDFFPNAFQFY
+1818 TGDYEFFPNAFQFY

-1844 HRGEAGVTSFLEK
+1844 HRGDVGVTSFLEK

-1877 INYLYNSN
+1877 INYVSNSN
-1885 NDTNSDVN
+1885 KNINPNID
-1893 NFLNEFMSEKSFRK
+1893 NFLNEFMNEKSFRR
-1907 VLNQLD
+1907 VINQLD
-1913 GRIKSEITKLPEL
+1913 GRMKSEITKLPEL
-1926 VDKRNQKFIDSITT
+1926 IDKRNQKFLTTITT
-1940 SLKDGTDARF
+1940 SLEDGLDARF

-1955 ISPSEGSSISE
+1955 ISPSEGSAISD
-1966 AFVKYFYNMDEG
+1966 AFVRYFYNMDEG

-1988 VFREQDIIISEFKKI
+1988 VFRDKETIISEFKKI
-2003 RNMNK
+2003 DNMNK
-2008 RIYGNIIDQ
+2008 RIYGNTIDQ
-2017 DQFEKIVTDAIEM
+2017 DRFGEIVKNAINM
-2030 KKNGSSNEEIFNFIN
+2030 KENGSSNEEIFNFIN

-2055 DDVIGISLIDEKY
+2055 DDVIGISLIDENY
-2068 FKQLVK
+2068 FKKLVK
-2074 GTQFEGEKT
+2074 GTQYEGKKT
-2083 AYGILA
+2083 AYGVLA

-2107 GDKDIEDVPYLQT
+2107 GDKDIQEVPYLQT

-2132 RITSFNI
+2132 RITSYNI

-2160 LSKFDIFGSKKILK
+2160 LSRFDLFGNNKSLQ
-2174 LNEIEKEI
+2174 LNEIAKEI
-2182 RRDNILLNAI
+2182 KRDNNLLNAI
-2192 RKNIDIFEEIK
+2192 RKDIDIFEEIK
-2203 KYEKKNKNGNKLLQE
+2203 KYEMKNKNGNKLLQE
-2218 VFDDIIYGSKFL
+2218 TFDDIIYGSKFK
-2230 TSSVDEQR
+2230 TSSVETQR
-2238 IHLKNTLF
+2238 KYLKNTLF
-2246 PIIKVYDNA
+2246 PIIKTYDNA

-2264 DELDDARKIVH
+2264 DELGDAKKTVH

-2295 SFWYKLYKH
+2295 SFWYNLYKH
-2304 SDTIAKNKLGNMST
+2304 SDSISKNKLGNMT
-2318 EETLKTLYS
+2318 IEESLKTLYS
-2327 IKSSDVFSKL
+2327 IKSSNLFSKL
-2337 SKVEQELVDNLIVNP
+2337 SKVEQELVDNLISNP
-2352 EKFNEVFKEILEKDN
+2352 EKLNEVFKEILEKDN

-2386 LDNIKTGRANVELTE
+2386 LDNIKTGIANVELTE
-2401 QSKLVRELVFGDG
+2401 QSKFVRKLVLDDG

-2426 NINNSPQDWWL
+2426 NIKDSSKDWWL
-2437 KDFRSFYDKNGKLK
+2437 KDFRSFYDKDGKLK
-2451 QDEVDKLR
+2451 QDEVDNFR
-2459 TLIKVLTGDDLF
+2459 TLIKVLTGDDLY

-2488 EALIEYHKDLIKSIG
+2488 EALIEYHKSLVDSVG
-2503 KTTVNIKELNSLKK
+2503 MTTINIKELNVLKS
-2517 TAASIY
+2517 TFANIY
-2523 VARTEDDLKKINFIN
+2523 SARTEEDLKKINFIN
-2538 DYFRVFTTKNGK
+2538 DYFRVFTSKGQL
-2550 YSSDEFL
+2550 YGSDDIL
-2557 IGNAKSSVKSLLKL
+2557 INNAKKSVKNLLKL
-2571 MGIFSN
+2571 MGTFSN
-2577 EIFNDIDNVSTI
+2577 EILDDVDNVSSI
-2589 DEFSLDRVSKWF
+2589 DDFNLDRVSKWF
-2601 NVKINN
+2601 GVKIEN
-2607 GVIEQ
+2607 GIIEQ
-2612 RSYKK
+2612 KSYKK
-2617 MQRYISHLNGIV
+2617 MQRYFSHLNGVV
-2629 IADIFKKFSSDRDG
+2629 ITDIFDKFSKDKDD
-2643 SKPFSEIFNKFKREK
+2643 SKSFSKIFNKFKREK
-2658 NVLEFLSETTSVLS
+2658 NLLEFLSETTSVLS

-2681 VFGKKHIIKDIEVPE
+2681 VFGKNHKIKDIEISE
-2696 REIEETINDIQ
+2696 QEENIEEIFNNNENSIEEVIKQETKTNENKIKNDITNSSNQEKDSNFILDIQ
-2707 NSDEVEDTEDTI
+2707 NET
-2719 ENIVNQE
+2719 
-2726 IKTDEKKIKESL
+2726 
-2738 KVISNKDT
+2738 
-2746 NNVLD
+2746 
-2751 NNQKNIKDIINK
+2751 
-2763 NINSKDFHNID
+2763 NSK
-2774 DISNNHIEHQKNHN
+2774 
-2788 FHTSSS
+2788 
-2794 IPEIENDSKHLKKA
+2794 
-2808 INKKEQ
+2808 
-2814 LSKKEN
+2814 
-2820 NISDII
+2820 
-2826 DSELK
+2826 
-2831 NNVINVSEKEVNEQI
+2831 
-2846 EINTK
+2846 
-2851 KTKKRKNKAKNQLKL
+2851 
-2866 FNEYS
+2866 
-2871 EENEVKKA
+2871 
-2879 INKEIENNQNTSL
+2879 
-2892 VTEVT
+2892 TE
-2897 DNFENKTINETSNN
+2897 S
-2911 NINIE
+2911 
-2916 SFTEKEINT
+2916 
-2925 IENKVKNKIHNT
+2925 
-2937 LTEIKKNS
+2937 
-2945 IDNSETQNGSVS
+2945 
-2957 KPEIEI
+2957 EI
-2963 NSKQLQKI
+2963 NSKQLQEI
-2971 INEKD
+2971 INEKK
-2976 QVIKNKNNISNI
+2976 QVIENKNNISDV
-2988 VENELKDDI
+2988 VENELK
-2997 TNYLENENNNSF
+2997 NNS
-3009 EDNVKI
+3009 
-3015 HKKLKNEDNKV
+3015 
-3026 LKQLELFDDFS
+3026 
-3037 EGNINSV
+3037 
-3044 KKNEIEE
+3044 
-3051 VSNNNIAIKN
+3051 
-3061 VVEQELQ
+3061 
-3068 KTKYDIDNSNIENN
+3068 
-3082 LISKSE
+3082 
-3088 SEINSRQLHKIT
+3088 
-3100 NEKNNNINNDVI
+3100 
-3112 NNKLNNSV
+3112 

-3129 NQTDFNLDTFNS
+3129 NQS
-3141 PINKKDKINKQLELL
+3141 EINTSEKLIKEENESIKQLKLFE
-3156 DDYSKENEVKKV
+3156 DYSEENEIKNV
-3168 IDKEVEQKQNIAT
+3168 IDNDVKQKQNIAS
-3181 TINEIKKDEIEE
+3181 TINEIKKDEVEE
-3193 VLNNNIEDVSTT
+3193 VLNKKIEDVSTT

-3212 EAVQE
+3212 ETVQE
-3217 INEKQIEKNIE
+3217 INEKQIENNIE
-3228 KTSIDVTQGIDLNE
+3228 KTSINVTKGMNLND
-3242 EIEEVEES
+3242 EIEEVQE
-3250 IVDNVKLSN
+3250 NVSN
-3259 INKSTQEIK
+3259 INLSDINKNTQQIK
-3268 EKIVETVNKT
+3268 EEVIEAVKKS
-3278 SDEVIETK
+3278 SDEISETK
-3286 KIDAVGEVA
+3286 KIDAIGEIV
-3295 DKMKNTATK
+3295 DKTKNTATK
-3304 FQKKMKSFSEKHK
+3304 IQKKVKSFSEKHQV
-3317 TGVVAGGALITLGLF
+3317 GVVAGGALITLGLF